1 MVTKCILLRDIPL
14 LFTVLCSLFISVHS
28 VGPIIYAV
36 NCGGEA
42 HTDVSGIRYDRDPLH
57 GKTGI
62 ASDYGKR
69 LIIGRVH
76 PDDNILYQTERY
88 HTNTFGYEMPITT
101 DGEYVLVLKFSEV
114 YFNAPNQKVFDV
126 VLNGDHTI
134 VSELDIFDKVGRGVA
149 HDEYL
154 PFKITKGFVSELF
167 HFSLTIKLYLNLQ
180 ESCLLMVKNRRFAAV
195 KLEWS
200 SSKVTRTIPK

>member
-1 MVTKCILLRDIPL
+1 MFTKCNILLTDIYL
-14 LFTVLCSLFISVHS
+14 LFTFLSYLFNNVQS

-36 NCGGEA
+36 NCGGES
-42 HTDVSGIRYDRDPLH
+42 HTDVSGIRYSRDPLH

-69 LIIGRVH
+69 LLIGRVH

-88 HTNTFGYEMPITT
+88 HTSTFGYDIPINS

-126 VLNGDHTI
+126 VINGDHTI

-149 HDEYL
+149 YDEYVS
-154 PFKITKGFVSELF
+154 FKISKGKV
-167 HFSLTIKLYLNLQ
+167 Y
-180 ESCLLMVKNRRFAAV
+180 CLIY
-195 KLEWS
+195 
-200 SSKVTRTIPK
+200 T